1 MHTGLKT
8 LYEKGKTMEE
18 FLKKSNVAIKTVTS

>member
-8 LYEKGKTMEE
+8 LYEKATVKGKTMEE
-18 FLKKSNVAIKTVTS
+18 FLKRTMLQ